1 METAMTIFLS
11 VAVAHMLAVASPGP
25 DFAVVV
31 RQSLAFGR
39 AAGLWT
45 ALGIGCGITV
55 HVAYGLFGLG
65 WASERWPFLLDLL
78 GWAGAAFLIWMGQG
92 ALRSQPSAEDTASAP
107 AEAGRWHRYW
117 LIGLLTNVLNPKA
130 MLFFVALFSA
140 VVTGPVGPGL
150 QWLLGLWLPL
160 TTFAWF
166 ALVATLL
173 SDPRLRTPLQKKAWL
188 IDRGMGGVL
197 LLLAGLMIWR
207 LLG

>member
-1 METAMTIFLS
+1 MEAAMTIFLS

-65 WASERWPFLLDLL
+65 WATERWPFLLDLL

-92 ALRSQPSAEDTASAP
+92 ALRAKPSAEDAASAP
-107 AEAGRWHRYW
+107 AEA
-117 LIGLLTNVLNPKA
+117 LP
-130 MLFFVALFSA
+130 
-140 VVTGPVGPGL
+140 
-150 QWLLGLWLPL
+150 LGLSLGLGRGGSHVARCAGTTAPDAERPGAFSLTDLLQSLP
-160 TTFAWF
+160 
-166 ALVATLL
+166 
-173 SDPRLRTPLQKKAWL
+173 PPL
-188 IDRGMGGVL
+188 GGP
-197 LLLAGLMIWR
+197 
-207 LLG
+207 

>member
-65 WASERWPFLLDLL
+65 WATERWPFLLDLL

-188 IDRGMGGVL
+188 IDRGMGVVL